1 MKAERPL
8 SSQAAAALARG
19 NALATQGNFAGAAK
33 AYLAGT
39 ESDHVPA
46 ALCLALARAYLRLNN
61 TPEAVRWAA
70 AVVDAGD
77 DFPSCLAAATL
88 IRNSN
93 AANAISVRGRL
104 LFACLVRFTTRQP

>member
-46 ALCLALARAYLRLNN
+46 ALCLALARSFLRLHN

-70 AVVDAGD
+70 AFVHVSVNC
-77 DFPSCLAAATL
+77 PSWLTAATL
-88 IRNSN
+88 
-93 AANAISVRGRL
+93 
-104 LFACLVRFTTRQP
+104 LVTGLATHVHST